1 MVQRVPLHESKSAF
15 LVVCGMFSLI
25 NFRRV
30 QDLRYTSERK
40 KTYFAYISGK
50 FNNSPSMAHL
60 LRQKSD
66 GQGARISSLTSGLVE
81 RAEGV
86 FLWLKLVMDDL
97 LNACREG
104 ATVAELL
111 EILASF
117 PKELEELYTQLIK
130 RIPKKFSMESYAM
143 LEIV

>member
-1 MVQRVPLHESKSAF
+1 
-15 LVVCGMFSLI
+15 
-25 NFRRV
+25 
-30 QDLRYTSERK
+30 
-40 KTYFAYISGK
+40 
-50 FNNSPSMAHL
+50 MAHL

-130 RIPKKFSMESYAM
+130 RIPKKFRMESYAM
-143 LEIV
+143 LEIVLRSETPVHPYDFWLATACASCHTLEDCISKIPTKGIRGSIPDESSVPRRGAA